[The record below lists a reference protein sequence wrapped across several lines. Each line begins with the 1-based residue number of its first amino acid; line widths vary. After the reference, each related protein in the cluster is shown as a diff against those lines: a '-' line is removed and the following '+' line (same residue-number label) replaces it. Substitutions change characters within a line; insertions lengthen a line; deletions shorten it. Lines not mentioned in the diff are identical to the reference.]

1 MKDDVLEAAPQTG
14 ARFEQNTEVAR
25 LVETL
30 ASVYYRFDVDVDRIR
45 GDRYLETATGIELDM
60 RARPVGVQRPTGE
73 RDQKFRQRALAGRAR
88 SLSETTFDD
97 VARVALAALDADPD
111 QVTLDIGSDG
121 DELGAVIIEATS
133 AVYDAAPFSEQ
144 TIISILE
151 GAIPMSRRVVLRRRD
166 GFQFSTDATAEGK
179 GFGEGVWTQ

>member
-1 MKDDVLEAAPQTG
+1 MKDDVLEAAPATG

-45 GDRYLETATGIELDM
+45 GDRYLETATGIELDK

-97 VARVALAALDADPD
+97 VGRVALAALDADPD
-111 QVTLDIGSDG
+111 QVTLDIDYE
-121 DELGAVIIEATS
+121 DELGAVIVEATS
-133 AVYDAAPFSEQ
+133 AVYDAAPFSEP

-151 GAIPMSRRVVLRRRD
+151 GAIPMSRRIVLRRRD
-166 GFQFSTDATAEGK
+166 GFQFSVDGDAEGK